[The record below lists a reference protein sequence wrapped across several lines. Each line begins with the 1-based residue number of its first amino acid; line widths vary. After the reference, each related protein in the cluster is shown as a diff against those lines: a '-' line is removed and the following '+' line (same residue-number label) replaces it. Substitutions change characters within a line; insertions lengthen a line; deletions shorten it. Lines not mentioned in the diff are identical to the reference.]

1 MQIISS
7 SGGIHDHPKEGI
19 EKTLTNKLLQGYNMY
34 ARPRLRLDEP
44 VTVLV
49 DVVILQIEDIVSHDV
64 QFSWY
69 KKISH
74 SVDSWFEKNYLISH
88 EQFLYISGKNQ
99 DKMPSVKF
107 ENIKSIPKYFG
118 QFISRM
124 KNTRF

>member
-7 SGGIHDHPKEGI
+7 SGGIYDHPKEGI

-49 DVVILQIEDIVSHDV
+49 DVVILQIEDIVSHEV
-64 QFSWY
+64 QVSWY

-74 SVDSWFEKNYLISH
+74 SVDAWFEKNY
-88 EQFLYISGKNQ
+88 
-99 DKMPSVKF
+99 
-107 ENIKSIPKYFG
+107 
-118 QFISRM
+118 
-124 KNTRF
+124 